1 MFWNKKG
8 GLLKAGDKAPDF
20 TVVDHEGRAVKL
32 ADWKG
37 QRVLLYWYPKADT
50 PGCTAESCGFRD
62 HHSLITDVGRIYGVS
77 FDTPADNKAFA
88 QKYKLPFPL
97 LSDPDRKLMQA
108 WGAYGEKMMYGK
120 KTTGVIRSTAW
131 IGPDGVVRKH
141 WARVADA
148 AKHPAAVLE
157 AIRAGE

>member
-20 TVVDHEGRAVKL
+20 TVVDHEGRPVKL

-62 HHSLITDVGRIYGVS
+62 RYPHITDVGRIYGVS

-97 LSDPDRKLMQA
+97 LCDTTKAMSIAYGAAADANAKYPDRVTYVLAADGTVESAEKVTDIAAHIDSAVAKLRD
-108 WGAYGEKMMYGK
+108 
-120 KTTGVIRSTAW
+120 T
-131 IGPDGVVRKH
+131 
-141 WARVADA
+141 
-148 AKHPAAVLE
+148 
-157 AIRAGE
+157 

>member
-20 TVVDHEGRAVKL
+20 TVLDHEGRSVKL

-62 HHSLITDVGRIYGVS
+62 RYQHITDVGRIYGVS

-97 LSDPDRKLMQA
+97 LCDTTKAMSI
-108 WGAYGEKMMYGK
+108 AYG
-120 KTTGVIRSTAW
+120 A
-131 IGPDGVVRKH
+131 
-141 WARVADA
+141 AADA
-148 AKHPAAVLE
+148 SAKHPDRVTYVLAADGTVESAEKVTDIPAHVDAAVAKL
-157 AIRAGE
+157 RDV

>member
-20 TVVDHEGRAVKL
+20 AVTDHDGRPVKL

-97 LSDPDRKLMQA
+97 LCDTTKAMSMSYGAAADASAKYPDRVTYVIA
-108 WGAYGEKMMYGK
+108 ADGTVESAEKV
-120 KTTGVIRSTAW
+120 TDIAAHV
-131 IGPDGVVRKH
+131 
-141 WARVADA
+141 DA
-148 AKHPAAVLE
+148 AVAKLRDV
-157 AIRAGE
+157 